1 MEAAT
6 RPPSIN
12 NSTPEPILKLN
23 TCGHEFHAE
32 CLISWFV
39 LRKTSCPI
47 CRSVYI
53 SKEEMGK
60 YDEEAEL
67 EMVEMNA
74 EGNPTAASQV
84 TPEVNATNGG
94 SNGRRIS
101 NWRYFLEGENVFGRG
116 RARNEGQ
123 DVEQQQ
129 SGESRAMTRFW
140 RRGI

>member
-1 MEAAT
+1 M
-6 RPPSIN
+6 
-12 NSTPEPILKLN
+12 
-23 TCGHEFHAE
+23 
-32 CLISWFV
+32 
-39 LRKTSCPI
+39 
-47 CRSVYI
+47 YI

-94 SNGRRIS
+94 RNGRRIS